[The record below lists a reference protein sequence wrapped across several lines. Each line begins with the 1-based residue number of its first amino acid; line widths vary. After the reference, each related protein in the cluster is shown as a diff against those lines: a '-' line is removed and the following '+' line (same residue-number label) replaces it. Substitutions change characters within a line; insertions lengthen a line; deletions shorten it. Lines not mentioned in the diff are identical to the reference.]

1 MVFGP
6 YLQHVDQD
14 HGVGDVP
21 VELLLLGH
29 VGQVDE
35 GPRHDARPPV
45 EEQLEVEP
53 LAHARVEL
61 DAHHVVVED
70 VPCELAVGENRIKLT
85 SGSGIPI
92 ANIIAEM
99 FSLLEL
105 IIYHVSYYKMLHHRN
120 NSDRNN
126 CI

>member
-1 MVFGP
+1 MTFDP

-14 HGVGDVP
+14 HGVGDVSI
-21 VELLLLGH
+21 ELLLLGH

-53 LAHARVEL
+53 LAHAWVEL

-70 VPCELAVGENRIKLT
+70 VPCEFAVGEHRII
-85 SGSGIPI
+85 SGFGFGDP
-92 ANIIAEM
+92 
-99 FSLLEL
+99 
-105 IIYHVSYYKMLHHRN
+105 
-120 NSDRNN
+120 
-126 CI
+126 